1 MTNIFADTSAAIA
14 EDPGEE
20 FTESLEVEED
30 MEDSKMNFTAVV
42 NAVKMATQ
50 EAISRQTI
58 QAYTRYHHLFRCNVH
73 GKYNTD
79 SV

>member
-1 MTNIFADTSAAIA
+1 MMDVFADTSAAIA

-30 MEDSKMNFTAVV
+30 MEDSKMNFTAVA
-42 NAVKMATQ
+42 NAVKEATQ

-58 QAYTRYHHLFRCNVH
+58 QAYKRYSSLLQCELVQ
-73 GKYNTD
+73 Y
-79 SV
+79 